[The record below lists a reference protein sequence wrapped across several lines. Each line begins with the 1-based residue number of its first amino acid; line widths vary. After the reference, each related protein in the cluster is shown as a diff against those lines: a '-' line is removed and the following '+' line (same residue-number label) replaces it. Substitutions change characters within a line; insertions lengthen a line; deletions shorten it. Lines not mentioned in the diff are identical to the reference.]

1 MTTSRQTKRAA
12 LAAIAAALAF
22 AAPATAADGEYVPF
36 VTDFPKPAAEYQPFV
51 TDFPKPLV
59 NDRVPL
65 PAEPAAPGVAA
76 SESRDFGLAPAAVG
90 VAIGLGLGL
99 AALIVVTRRRNAS
112 LAR

>member
-1 MTTSRQTKRAA
+1 MSSANRRR
-12 LAAIAAALAF
+12 LAAAPIAAAALAF
-22 AAPATAADGEYVPF
+22 AAPTGAAEYEPF